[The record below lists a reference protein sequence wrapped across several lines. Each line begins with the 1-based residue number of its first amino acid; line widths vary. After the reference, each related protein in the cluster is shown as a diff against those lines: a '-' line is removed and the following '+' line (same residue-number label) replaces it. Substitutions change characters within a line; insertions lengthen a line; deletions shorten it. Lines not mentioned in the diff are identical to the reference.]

1 MRATSGDR
9 TPVRLNLSHYRSV
22 EIEPLPRNVAIVVLV
37 LFGAMS
43 GSLIAIL
50 LGSEQIVV
58 IHSMSTLDA
67 TYGSSTPV
75 TAPPSLL
82 LVGLGALAGAAV
94 AALLVRSLLRR

>member
-1 MRATSGDR
+1 MLGRK
-9 TPVRLNLSHYRSV
+9 
-22 EIEPLPRNVAIVVLV
+22 VAIVVLV

-43 GSLIAIL
+43 GSLMAIL

-67 TYGSSTPV
+67 TYGSSTPN
-75 TAPPSLL
+75 TSPPSLL
-82 LVGLGALAGAAV
+82 LVSLSALVGAAV